1 MVSQTSS
8 YALMNS
14 NDTSVNNQMEDKDRE
29 SMQSDYRP
37 LGLRIRPNPIN
48 IHQYNL
54 HNTENSGSIFRS
66 RPIFGALLFENSSSD
81 ARDLCANERT
91 FLSYLRLS
99 VSMAILS
106 MALVISFSFEAPRF
120 HVKPRLSQSLGLT
133 FWGMSVICL
142 GLGLGTYL
150 KAVTKLSQSAVIVQ
164 SGWKTKFVS
173 RLISAVLLQLGR
185 SAAKKC

>member
-1 MVSQTSS
+1 
-8 YALMNS
+8 
-14 NDTSVNNQMEDKDRE
+14 MEGKDRE
-29 SMQSDYRP
+29 FLRGDYRP
-37 LGLRIRPNPIN
+37 IGLQLRPNPII

-106 MALVISFSFEAPRF
+106 MALVISFSFETPRF

-133 FWGMSVICL
+133 FWCLGVICL
-142 GLGLGTYL
+142 CLGLGTYL
-150 KAVTKLSQSAVIVQ
+150 KTVTKFSHSAVIVQ
-164 SGWKTKFVS
+164 SGWKTQFTLAAVAALICCVCILFIERDAHSTNSK
-173 RLISAVLLQLGR
+173 RLR
-185 SAAKKC
+185 